1 MATIQLRVD
10 DQVKKEATEIF
21 EELGLDLSTAIRMF
35 LKRSIAVGGVPFGMQ
50 KMFVYE
56 SPTEYRSNKILASIM
71 SMNEAARN
79 NGVADMTLE
88 EINAE
93 IAAARAERDARA

>member
-50 KMFVYE
+50 LNAS
-56 SPTEYRSNKILASIM
+56 SPNKGLLAM
-71 SMNEAARN
+71 QGME
-79 NGVADMTLE
+79 
-88 EINAE
+88 
-93 IAAARAERDARA
+93 